1 MSYFKYLFAKSRTEE
16 LNKTVENM
24 TNSITRGFLERKVEI
39 LEKELGETN
48 QAIQDII
55 ELEKTEDD
63 RVFKKYYW
71 QKWEELP
78 KAVRRYLASRYG
90 LEIVKNTG
98 IARYMGFKMLVK
110 TDTEPFCGQTFDR
123 INEMKKARK
132 LSEENRCKC
141 AE

>member
-63 RVFKKYYW
+63 RVFKNLRSVSAA
-71 QKWEELP
+71 Q
-78 KAVRRYLASRYG
+78 RRGVCQNDKIRTDNRPGRNVLYAGLGEFHKNRISR
-90 LEIVKNTG
+90 
-98 IARYMGFKMLVK
+98 
-110 TDTEPFCGQTFDR
+110 
-123 INEMKKARK
+123 
-132 LSEENRCKC
+132 
-141 AE
+141 